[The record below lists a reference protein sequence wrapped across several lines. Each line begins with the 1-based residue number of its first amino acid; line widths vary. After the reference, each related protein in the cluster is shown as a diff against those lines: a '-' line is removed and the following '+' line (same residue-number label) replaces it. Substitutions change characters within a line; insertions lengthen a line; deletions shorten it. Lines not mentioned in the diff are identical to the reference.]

1 MKLYFYLL
9 GAALIAVMGCS
20 KPESAG
26 PLQKVATPAKGLPT
40 PEAAAGG
47 QVHSQGVQAE
57 MPDDDVHR
65 RAKMGAATGGAMS
78 PVSAHGEVDSTQLD
92 DNVMP
97 LRLKGLGSAWELKR
111 ALKVLESAEAKA
123 KFEEAFRLTFSAN
136 KSLRDLGKAQQIF
149 EDMLRENPK
158 FVQAY
163 RGLAY
168 VALSN
173 NFNMVKAT
181 ELYEKAL
188 EIDPNYGEV
197 HYAMAFLY
205 AGSDHEKGAKHLARA
220 LELDIPD
227 ENGLKNVYQIGA
239 Q

>member
-1 MKLYFYLL
+1 
-9 GAALIAVMGCS
+9 MGLC
-20 KPESAG
+20 
-26 PLQKVATPAKGLPT
+26 LQ
-40 PEAAAGG
+40 
-47 QVHSQGVQAE
+47 SQ
-57 MPDDDVHR
+57 HR
-65 RAKMGAATGGAMS
+65 WGIN
-78 PVSAHGEVDSTQLD
+78 QLD